1 MAIDVSSFLSEGA
14 QIPEGSA
21 LKATQSETVLPQ
33 WYTDFAQQLMAN
45 QQALMQR
52 PYETAPMPRV
62 AGFSDLQ
69 QQAFGAVPG
78 AAGAYQA
85 PLQQATQATQGL
97 MGQTG
102 AAAAQPYA
110 QQAAQQATNL
120 AGYMNPYQ
128 QAVVDRIAQLG
139 QRNLSENIL
148 PEIEG
153 RYIQAGQL
161 GFGARDGAGTPSG
174 MMTDVARAVRG
185 TQEAVLAEQ
194 SGALQAGY
202 TQAQQAAQQDLARQ
216 AQLAATMGGLA
227 GQDVTRGLAG
237 AEQLAG
243 LGAQAQAL
251 GLTGAGALSTY
262 GAQQQAQEQQNL
274 NVAYQDFLRQQG
286 YPQEQINAALQ
297 TFGGVAKGV
306 PTQTVEAGIVP
317 QGQSG
322 GYSPSTAATIGG
334 TLTGLGALVEA
345 LKGKG

>member
-52 PYETAPMPRV
+52 PYETAPTPRV

-216 AQLAATMGGLA
+216 AQLAATMGGVA

>member
-216 AQLAATMGGLA
+216 AQLAATMGGVA

>member
-21 LKATQSETVLPQ
+21 LKATQSETVLPP

-69 QQAFGAVPG
+69 QQAFAAVPG
-78 AAGAYQA
+78 AANAYQA

-120 AGYMNPYQ
+120 EGYMNPYQ

-148 PEIEG
+148 PQIEG
-153 RYIQAGQL
+153 RYVQAGQL

-202 TQAQQAAQQDLARQ
+202 TQAQQAAQADLARQ
-216 AQLAATMGGLA
+216 AQLASTMGGLA
-227 GQDVTRGLAG
+227 GQDVSRGLAG

-243 LGAQAQAL
+243 LGEQAQTL
-251 GLTGAGALSTY
+251 GLTGAGAVGAA
-262 GAQQQAQEQQNL
+262 GAQQQAQEQRNL
-274 NVAYQDFLRQQG
+274 DVAYQDFLRQQG
-286 YPQEQINAALQ
+286 YPQEQINAALG

-306 PTQTVEAGIVP
+306 PTQTVDVGIVP
-317 QGQSG
+317 QGTQG

-334 TLTGLGALVEA
+334 TLSGLGALVEA
-345 LKGKG
+345 LKGK

>member
-110 QQAAQQATNL
+110 QQAGQQATNL

-174 MMTDVARAVRG
+174 MMTDLARAVRG

-274 NVAYQDFLRQQG
+274 SVAYQDFLRQQG